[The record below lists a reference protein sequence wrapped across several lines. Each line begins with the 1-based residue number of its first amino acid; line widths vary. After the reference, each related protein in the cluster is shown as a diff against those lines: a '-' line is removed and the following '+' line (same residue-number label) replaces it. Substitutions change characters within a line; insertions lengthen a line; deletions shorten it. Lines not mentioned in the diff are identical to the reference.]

1 MKVKML
7 KAVLLDLDIDVKS
20 VSNDPGVFL
29 SHKMLNSV
37 GA

>member
-7 KAVLLDLDIDVKS
+7 KAVLLDLDIDIKT
-20 VSNDPGVFL
+20 VSNNVGVFL

>member
-20 VSNDPGVFL
+20 VSNDLGVFL

>member
-20 VSNDPGVFL
+20 VCNDLGVFL